1 MEGDAGTSQLNLAD
15 DPTQEQSLDPS
26 APDQASSPHIEEF
39 PESDGDTAEPDE
51 AEGAGRPTR
60 IGRGWAVG
68 VIATLV
74 ALAALTGVG
83 GYLALKSHQNSESV
97 AVAEA
102 AAVAAAKDC
111 VTATQAPDASSIAA
125 SQGKII
131 ACATGDFGAQ
141 ATLFS
146 GILVDAY
153 QAAKAKVA
161 VADMRAAVEKH
172 YDDGSMDV
180 LVAVR
185 VKVTNSDAVDQEA
198 GYRLRVKMA
207 PDEGTYKIA
216 KLDQVAS

>member
-15 DPTQEQSLDPS
+15 DPTQEQSIDSS
-26 APDQASSPHIEEF
+26 APDQASSLHTEEF
-39 PESDGDTAEPDE
+39 PESDGGTVE
-51 AEGAGRPTR
+51 AVETEGARRPTR
-60 IGRGWAVG
+60 IGRGWAIG
-68 VIATLV
+68 VITGLV
-74 ALAALTGVG
+74 VLAALTGFG
-83 GYLALKSHQNSESV
+83 GYRALQSHRTSDSL

-153 QAAKAKVA
+153 RAANAKVA

-185 VKVTNSDAVDQEA
+185 VKVTNTDATDQEA
-198 GYRLRVKMA
+198 GYRLRVKMS

>member
-1 MEGDAGTSQLNLAD
+1 MEGDAGASQLNLAD
-15 DPTQEQSLDPS
+15 DPTQEQSIDPS
-26 APDQASSPHIEEF
+26 APDQASSPHTEEF
-39 PESDGDTAEPDE
+39 QEPDGGAVE
-51 AEGAGRPTR
+51 AVETEGARRPTR

-68 VIATLV
+68 VIACLV
-74 ALAALTGVG
+74 VLAALAGVG
-83 GYLALKSHQNSESV
+83 GYLALKSHRTSESV

-102 AAVAAAKDC
+102 AAVAAAKEC
-111 VTATQAPDASSIAA
+111 VTATQAPDASAIGA

-153 QAAKAKVA
+153 QAANAKVA
-161 VADMRAAVEKH
+161 VSDMRAAVEKH

-185 VKVTNSDAVDQEA
+185 VKVTNSDAVDQEV

-207 PDEGTYKIA
+207 PEDGTYKIA